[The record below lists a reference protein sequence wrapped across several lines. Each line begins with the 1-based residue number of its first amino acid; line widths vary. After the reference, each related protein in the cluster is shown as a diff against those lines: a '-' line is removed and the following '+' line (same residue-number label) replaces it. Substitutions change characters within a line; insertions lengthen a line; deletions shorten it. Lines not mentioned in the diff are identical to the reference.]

1 MRPVSAIAWQECNK
15 GWKRESVD
23 LAPKFPWE
31 SEKLARSFGKLR
43 LVATVVP
50 LLVLCMHT
58 EIRASASVSVVKLCC
73 ASGLARR
80 VISLGLI

>member
-1 MRPVSAIAWQECNK
+1 MAWQECNK

-23 LAPKFPWE
+23 LAPKFLWE

-43 LVATVVP
+43 LVVTVVL
-50 LLVLCMHT
+50 LLVLCMYA
-58 EIRASASVSVVKLCC
+58 EIGACALVSAAKLCC

-80 VISLGLI
+80 VISLGPV